1 MPLSFE
7 ESYRVESKFLVE
19 EYMLLANILVAE
31 FLYNEIKDKALLRA
45 HPDVDSKK
53 KEALFFFKIKY
64 LKLNSSRG
72 MLLLHKISWT
82 KNKVI
87 KGKVFLCTT
96 FFLLV
101 CNLIFKIVS
110 ELAIFCN
117 RILQLIVQNE

>member
-53 KEALFFFKIKY
+53 KEALLDFFEKVG
-64 LKLNSSRG
+64 LNEIDLTNSKSLSMSMEALR
-72 MLLLHKISWT
+72 
-82 KNKVI
+82 
-87 KGKVFLCTT
+87 
-96 FFLLV
+96 
-101 CNLIFKIVS
+101 
-110 ELAIFCN
+110 E
-117 RILQLIVQNE
+117 